1 MPEFKP
7 ITSQEELD
15 SIILKRL
22 EREGKRVTKELTE
35 KYKTEL
41 DTAKKY
47 KEEKQGLLGDIAKL
61 QQELQEKTKEAGF
74 YAKTKEDLE
83 KSQSTVA
90 DLTKK
95 VRAYE
100 TQHIKTEAAL
110 KYGLDLKAVDFIKGE
125 TAEEIQASA
134 EQLKTLVNTN
144 TLPLREST
152 PADSTEEALKGF
164 ASKFFNNKGE

>member
-7 ITSQEELD
+7 ITTQEELD

-134 EQLKTLVNTN
+134 E
-144 TLPLREST
+144 
-152 PADSTEEALKGF
+152 ALKGLVSTPKLPEREPYRQSSAEKVREATKSLSVNLF
-164 ASKFFNNKGE
+164 KE